1 MGYTWNI
8 CDPFQPD
15 VIEKGAFEKNKIVET
30 LMDHPWIEIC
40 KKMNEP
46 DHGEINFSP
55 SVGFSDEDT
64 MVDISFSC
72 VGDENKLEFMI
83 FYLGTENSG
92 DKEGFDLEGSK
103 KILELFLNRDFAS
116 IEEQIL

>member
-1 MGYTWNI
+1 
-8 CDPFQPD
+8 
-15 VIEKGAFEKNKIVET
+15 
-30 LMDHPWIEIC
+30 
-40 KKMNEP
+40 
-46 DHGEINFSP
+46 
-55 SVGFSDEDT
+55 
-64 MVDISFSC
+64 
-72 VGDENKLEFMI
+72 MI